1 MNQVRQQYCFGNF
14 RVDPAERLLTRD
26 GDAIR
31 LPPKVFDT
39 LVVLVESRG
48 RLVAKDELITRI
60 WPDTFI
66 EEATLARN
74 ISDLRKAL
82 GQAADQKYIETIP
95 KHGYRFVADVR
106 ELSPVSDDLV
116 LEVHRTAHIVTEEI
130 EPVRSGDVVESG
142 HAAQPLAATMISSGP
157 AKKARAGIYWLALG
171 GAAAIIAAFA
181 LYLWRSESR
190 VAGSAEVPSI
200 AVLPFQ
206 PISSELRDEY
216 LELGMAD
223 ALITHLS
230 SINRL
235 VVRSANAVRKY
246 AGTTADPIMAGREL
260 KVEAVLEGNVQRAGD
275 RILVRARLVR
285 VSDGRALWTGEFDE
299 KSADIFRLQD
309 RISEQMAD
317 ALALKLTGEEKKLLS
332 KRYTEN
338 AEANELYQKGRF
350 FWNKRTI
357 EGLNKGAEYF
367 ERAITIDRQ
376 FALAYAGLADSY
388 ALLDLYGNLQG
399 GDIFEKARIAAGT
412 ALTLDASLAEA
423 HASLAYVDCYHDWN
437 WAGAEQE
444 FKRAISANPNY
455 ATAHQWY
462 AEYLFYMARFDESI
476 AEINRAHELDPMS
489 LSISTEMG
497 SPYYYMRQYETA
509 LEKYTE
515 AHEMDPG
522 FPLAVYCMALCYGQK
537 SQFNEAIAL
546 LGRGKGG
553 HSPTAAVGYFYGMS
567 GQAREGREV
576 LSDLIKTD
584 FPPTNI
590 ARVFAGL
597 GEKEQ
602 ALAWLERAI
611 DQRDERAV
619 MLKVDPHFD
628 SLRSDPRFRNLLGRL
643 GLDQ

>member
-1 MNQVRQQYCFGNF
+1 MNQIRQQYCFGNF

-31 LPPKVFDT
+31 LQPKVFDT
-39 LVVLVESRG
+39 LMVLVENRG

-74 ISDLRKAL
+74 ISDLRRAL
-82 GQAADQKYIETIP
+82 GQAADQKYIETVP
-95 KHGYRFVADVR
+95 KHGYRFVAAVR
-106 ELSPVSDDLV
+106 ELSPVKEDLV
-116 LEVHRTAHIVTEEI
+116 LEVHRTARIVTEEI
-130 EPVRSGDVVESG
+130 EPSRSGGEVESRDPARPFG
-142 HAAQPLAATMISSGP
+142 ATLFGSGP
-157 AKKARAGIYWLALG
+157 AKKARAGIYLLALG
-171 GAAAIIAAFA
+171 GTAVIIAAF
-181 LYLWRSESR
+181 LFYLWRSESTA
-190 VAGSAEVPSI
+190 AGSAEVPSI
-200 AVLPFQ
+200 AVLPFL

-235 VVRSANAVRKY
+235 VVRSANSVRKY
-246 AGTTADPIMAGREL
+246 AGTGADPIMAGREL

-275 RILVRARLVR
+275 RILVRARLVS

-317 ALALKLTGEEKKLLS
+317 ALALRLTGEEKKLLS

-367 ERAITIDRQ
+367 ERAIAIDQ
-376 FALAYAGLADSY
+376 KFALAYAGLADSY
-388 ALLDLYGNLQG
+388 ALLDLYGNLQS

-412 ALTLDASLAEA
+412 ALRLDDSLAEA

-462 AEYLFYMARFDESI
+462 AEYLFYMARFDEAI
-476 AEINRAHELDPMS
+476 AEINRAHELDPVS

-497 SPYYYMRQYETA
+497 SPYYYMRQYDTA

-515 AHEMDPG
+515 AHEMDSG

-537 SQFNEAIAL
+537 SEFNQAIAL
-546 LGRGKGG
+546 LGRGKDG

-567 GQAREGREV
+567 GQTREGHQV
-576 LSDLIKTD
+576 LSDLMKKD
-584 FPPTNI
+584 FPPTHI

>member
-1 MNQVRQQYCFGNF
+1 MNQIRQQYCFGNF
-14 RVDPAERLLTRD
+14 TVDPAERLLTRD
-26 GDAIR
+26 GAAIR

-39 LVVLVESRG
+39 LMVLVENRG

-82 GQAADQKYIETIP
+82 GEASDQKFIETVP
-95 KHGYRFVADVR
+95 KHGYRFVAPVH
-106 ELSPVSDDLV
+106 ELSHVPDDLV
-116 LEVHRTAHIVTEEI
+116 IEVHKSARIITEEI
-130 EPVRSGDVVESG
+130 EGEQSTAESESQDTACQAVAPAITAG
-142 HAAQPLAATMISSGP
+142 PPKQLRGTFYLMAA
-157 AKKARAGIYWLALG
+157 G
-171 GAAAIIAAFA
+171 GVAVIIAALVF
-181 LYLWRSESR
+181 YIWRPQPTGTAA
-190 VAGSAEVPSI
+190 AGEVRSI
-200 AVLPFQ
+200 AVLPFL
-206 PISSELRDEY
+206 PISSEVRDEY

-223 ALITHLS
+223 ALITNLS
-230 SINRL
+230 NINRL
-235 VVRSANAVRKY
+235 VVRPTSSVRKY
-246 AGTTADPIMAGREL
+246 TGTEADPVAAGREL
-260 KVEAVLEGNVQRAGD
+260 KVESVLEGNIQRAGD

-299 KSADIFRLQD
+299 KSADIFTLQD

-317 ALALKLTGEEKKLLS
+317 ALALKLTGEEKKLLV

-350 FWNKRTI
+350 FWNKRTV
-357 EGLNKGAEYF
+357 EALNKGAEYF
-367 ERAITIDRQ
+367 ERAIDVDRRY
-376 FALAYAGLADSY
+376 ALAYAGLADSY
-388 ALLDLYGNLQG
+388 DLLDLYGNLG

-412 ALTLDASLAEA
+412 ALKLDDTLAEA
-423 HASLAYVDCYHDWN
+423 HASLAYVEYYHDWN

-444 FKRAISANPNY
+444 FKRAIAANPNY

-462 AEYLFYMARFDESI
+462 SEYLFYMVRFEESI
-476 AEINRAHELDPMS
+476 AEINRAHELDPIS

-497 SPYYYMRQYETA
+497 SPYYYMRQYDAA
-509 LEKYTE
+509 LEKYQA
-515 AHEMDPG
+515 AHEMDPA

-546 LGRGKGG
+546 LGRGKEG
-553 HSPTAAVGYFYGMS
+553 HGPTAAVGYFYAMS
-567 GQAREGREV
+567 GQTKEAREV
-576 LSDLIKTD
+576 LSELRKID

-590 ARVFAGL
+590 ARVLVGL

-602 ALAWLERAI
+602 ALAWLEKAI

-628 SLRSDPRFRNLLGRL
+628 SLRSDPRFQNLLERL
-643 GLDQ
+643 GME

>member
-1 MNQVRQQYCFGNF
+1 
-14 RVDPAERLLTRD
+14 
-26 GDAIR
+26 
-31 LPPKVFDT
+31 
-39 LVVLVESRG
+39 
-48 RLVAKDELITRI
+48 
-60 WPDTFI
+60 
-66 EEATLARN
+66 
-74 ISDLRKAL
+74 
-82 GQAADQKYIETIP
+82 
-95 KHGYRFVADVR
+95 
-106 ELSPVSDDLV
+106 
-116 LEVHRTAHIVTEEI
+116 
-130 EPVRSGDVVESG
+130 
-142 HAAQPLAATMISSGP
+142 
-157 AKKARAGIYWLALG
+157 
-171 GAAAIIAAFA
+171 
-181 LYLWRSESR
+181 
-190 VAGSAEVPSI
+190 
-200 AVLPFQ
+200 
-206 PISSELRDEY
+206 
-216 LELGMAD
+216 
-223 ALITHLS
+223 
-230 SINRL
+230 
-235 VVRSANAVRKY
+235 
-246 AGTTADPIMAGREL
+246 
-260 KVEAVLEGNVQRAGD
+260 
-275 RILVRARLVR
+275 
-285 VSDGRALWTGEFDE
+285 
-299 KSADIFRLQD
+299 
-309 RISEQMAD
+309 
-317 ALALKLTGEEKKLLS
+317 
-332 KRYTEN
+332 
-338 AEANELYQKGRF
+338 
-350 FWNKRTI
+350 
-357 EGLNKGAEYF
+357 
-367 ERAITIDRQ
+367 
-376 FALAYAGLADSY
+376 
-388 ALLDLYGNLQG
+388 
-399 GDIFEKARIAAGT
+399 
-412 ALTLDASLAEA
+412 LTLDASLAEA

-584 FPPTNI
+584 FPPTHI